1 MDISLSDE
9 QTALRSAIDAMV
21 SDLDRRHT
29 EGEPFGF
36 DDELERTTGAL
47 GLLDGDF
54 AETGQLE
61 RVLAVESLARARGAF
76 DSAARLGLGDLLP
89 ERRRAAVRIADDPTV
104 RFGGTAECLVLLRP
118 DGAQL
123 VRTTGR
129 TPTEIRYGFPFGQPG
144 AGD

>member
-36 DDELERTTGAL
+36 DDELERTTGSL
-47 GLLDGDF
+47 GLLDDDF

-61 RVLAVESLARARGAF
+61 RMLAVESIAQARGTF

-89 ERRRAAVRIADDPTV
+89 DRRRAAVRIADDPAV
-104 RFGGTAECLVLLRP
+104 RFGSTAECLLLLRP

-123 VRTTGR
+123 VRTTAR
-129 TPTEIRYGFPFGQPG
+129 TPTE
-144 AGD
+144 